1 MAEMITD
8 EMRRHSAAHMMARAV
23 MNVFPDVQVDI
34 GPATDDGFYY
44 DFDLPHRIAP
54 VIGFARRR
62 SNIPR
67 NNLAS
72 FCGALKDVDCSELEA
87 TQAAFS
93 EIDAEMWK

>member
-1 MAEMITD
+1 MTATLTFRAE
-8 EMRRHSAAHMMARAV
+8 S
-23 MNVFPDVQVDI
+23 DVID
-34 GPATDDGFYY
+34 AD
-44 DFDLPHRIAP
+44 
-54 VIGFARRR
+54 
-62 SNIPR
+62 IPR